1 MKTGTLFGY
10 LYVIAGLVMII
21 LGAGKLLLELAWLIG
36 GLILVVQGVTL
47 VSRQSMA
54 SYASRA
60 FFYFNNKR

>member
-21 LGAGKLLLELAWLIG
+21 LGAGKLLLQLAWLIG
-36 GLILVVQGVTL
+36 GLILVVQGITL

-54 SYASRA
+54 SYMSRA
-60 FFYFNNKR
+60 FFYFNNRR